1 MKVIGLTGNM
11 GCGKSTVAGMLRDRG
26 VAIIEADA
34 VARQLRTND
43 DSVRRRIEDRF
54 GTVDAARLGSIVF
67 SDRTALADLE
77 AIVHPPLRN
86 EVRARLAELEA
97 GGIAAACIEAIKL
110 LESPLHDRCDEIWVV
125 RCDESDAIA
134 RLASRGID
142 EAAARA
148 RLANQS
154 SQEVKVAA
162 ADVVIDGSAA
172 PVETRRQV
180 DAALDALLTRPA

>member
-54 GTVDAARLGSIVF
+54 GTLDAARLGSIVF

>member
-1 MKVIGLTGNM
+1 VKVIGLTGNM

-54 GTVDAARLGSIVF
+54 GTLDAARLGSIVF

-125 RCDESDAIA
+125 RCDESDAIS